1 MTFVGKVFRRWIM
14 NLRID
19 LTKEQTIIKIM
30 KLITI
35 NKETKFLNQHNNFKK
50 SKKKNKENR
59 IKNQLRMRFK

>member
-1 MTFVGKVFRRWIM
+1 M

-19 LTKEQTIIKIM
+19 LIKEQTIIKIM